1 MTDVVIK
8 RKSKAELFFAKLK
21 EYLVQI
27 PKEHSGFM
35 KQTFMLAKEDL
46 IKTYKGAV
54 IGPLWA
60 LMKPLFQLFV
70 YWFAFSI
77 LRGDSNKKE
86 MGMDYFLFL
95 MSGFVAWFFMSE
107 MISRGSKSIADNRQF
122 VNKVSFPVSVI
133 MTYTSLSKYYV
144 HIFLLSLCYLY
155 ITLAGGITLGLGAVV
170 LLIGVLRV
178 IFRRGR
184 ISGEDSTKYPPV
196 AAVAAGAV
204 GSGNSP
210 YPAYSSGKTFDTYSA
225 PPESLTEN
233 SGAYT
238 GYYNAPVDNSAYN
251 TDTTSFGA
259 APPSDPYNTQGGYNA
274 SSPYGAQPAA
284 APYNTQG
291 GSVGGNTGFAG
302 GGNASPSNNF
312 GIRPDADPFA
322 VQSGSVGGTGFA
334 DGGNTSSPNNFGIR
348 PDADPFEGQGG
359 YNGGNTD
366 GGYGSSLYGIRP
378 DADPFA
384 GQSGFNSDQPDNF

>member
-1 MTDVVIK
+1 MRNVNFTPIVNLITGAVVVIIGIIILVSHAAQQAEEEKFMSTAIPIDAICVDVDVRYTRSGK
-8 RKSKAELFFAKLK
+8 RTTTHYDAYFSY
-21 EYLVQI
+21 EYADVLY
-27 PKEHSGFM
+27 
-35 KQTFMLAKEDL
+35 EDRL
-46 IKTYKGAV
+46 IKDAGNLEIGAWYEIYIDPNDPGHCDV
-54 IGPLWA
+54 P
-60 LMKPLFQLFV
+60 
-70 YWFAFSI
+70 Y
-77 LRGDSNKKE
+77 
-86 MGMDYFLFL
+86 
-95 MSGFVAWFFMSE
+95 SE
-107 MISRGSKSIADNRQF
+107 SYHSSQ
-122 VNKVSFPVSVI
+122 
-133 MTYTSLSKYYV
+133 
-144 HIFLLSLCYLY
+144 
-155 ITLAGGITLGLGAVV
+155 TLAGGITLGLGAVV